1 MNIMVDTN
9 IIVSAILFPQSI
21 ISEIM
26 KHIIKNNRIT
36 LCQYIID
43 EINEVFYKKFP
54 HRIKEME
61 IFMGKLPYDLFI
73 FNGIYSKKYPEIR
86 DIKDKPVLVNAIE
99 SNVNILITG
108 DKDFDKITI
117 KKLKIIKPKIYFYE
131 YIKQTGV

>member
-1 MNIMVDTN
+1 MLDTN

-43 EINEVFYKKFP
+43 EINVVFYKKFP

-61 IFMGKLPYDLFI
+61 AFMEKLPSF
-73 FNGIYSKKYPEIR
+73 SHQ
-86 DIKDKPVLVNAIE
+86 AIWH
-99 SNVNILITG
+99 LT
-108 DKDFDKITI
+108 F
-117 KKLKIIKPKIYFYE
+117 
-131 YIKQTGV
+131 